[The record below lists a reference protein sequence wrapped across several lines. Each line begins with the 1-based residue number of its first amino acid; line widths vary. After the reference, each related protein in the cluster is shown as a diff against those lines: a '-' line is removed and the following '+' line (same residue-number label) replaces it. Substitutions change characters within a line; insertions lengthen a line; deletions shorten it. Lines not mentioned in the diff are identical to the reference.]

1 MKENVSTDYRDSPI
15 INVKPEPSIFDSVIE
30 ISITNLPAHAYVV
43 LSASLKDEKGNPW
56 FSSEAVFEANEK
68 GIVNLATD
76 PSISGFYTGVDPM
89 GLFWSMRPVDTS
101 QAHDAQRGNE
111 EEVYLTASVNHK
123 IVANK
128 KIHRYIASPELESI
142 EINEHGFIGFMCY
155 PKNAHNLPGI
165 ITFSGSGG
173 GMSRDMAR
181 LLAAHGYTVLA
192 LAYFGMA
199 GLPKSLD
206 NIHLEYFQNAIHWFK
221 VQSQVNGKK
230 IALRGASY
238 GGELV
243 LLLAATFPDD
253 IHAVVAI
260 SPPSKIFG
268 GFPYSNKPMWIYKNE
283 PIMPFIGGL
292 TGDQESL
299 TEAEDLLNATKKNL
313 IPFHEGTW
321 SDPYEITPLFV
332 ARMEKYLDISEST
345 AIPVENIRG
354 PLLVISCGDDKVHPA
369 KLHGQLIMDRLDKY
383 NSTIERKHIH
393 FPSAGHS
400 LGTPYEPKIDLPWLL
415 AEGDYWCWS
424 GGSIHGN
431 YTAAKEGWQETLN
444 FLEKTLK

>member
-1 MKENVSTDYRDSPI
+1 MKATVSSDHKDSTI
-15 INVKPEPSIFDSVIE
+15 IHVKPEQSIFDSVIE
-30 ISITNLPAHAYVV
+30 ISISNLPAHACVV

-56 FSSEAVFEANEK
+56 FSSEAVFEANEQ
-68 GIVNLATD
+68 GIVHLATD

-89 GLFWSMRPVDTS
+89 GLFWSMRPVDIS
-101 QAHDAQRGNE
+101 QTHDAQRGNE
-111 EEVYLTASVNHK
+111 EEVYLSASVNHK

-128 KIHRYIASPELESI
+128 KIHRYIASPGIESV
-142 EINEHGFIGFMCY
+142 EINDHGFIGFMCY

-173 GMSRDMAR
+173 GLSRDMAR

-192 LAYFGMA
+192 LAYFGMT

-206 NIHLEYFQNAIHWFK
+206 NIHLEYFQNAIRWFK
-221 VQSQVNGKK
+221 DQPQVNDQK

-243 LLLAATFPDD
+243 LLLAATLPDD

-283 PIMPFIGGL
+283 PITPFIGGL
-292 TGDQESL
+292 TGEQESL
-299 TEAEDLLNATKKNL
+299 TEAEDLLNATKQSL
-313 IPFHEGTW
+313 IPFHEGTYD
-321 SDPYEITPLFV
+321 DPYEITPLFV
-332 ARMEKYLDISEST
+332 ARLEKYRHISEAT
-345 AIPVENIRG
+345 AIPVENIRC
-354 PLLVISCGDDKVHPA
+354 PLLVISCGEDKVHPA
-369 KLHGQLIMDRLDKY
+369 KLHAQWIMERLDKY
-383 NSTIERKHIH
+383 NSTIERKHMH

-400 LGTPYEPKIDLPWLL
+400 LGTPYEPKMDLPWLL
-415 AEGDYWCWS
+415 ADGDFWCFS

-431 YTAAKEGWQETLN
+431 YSAAKEGWQETLN